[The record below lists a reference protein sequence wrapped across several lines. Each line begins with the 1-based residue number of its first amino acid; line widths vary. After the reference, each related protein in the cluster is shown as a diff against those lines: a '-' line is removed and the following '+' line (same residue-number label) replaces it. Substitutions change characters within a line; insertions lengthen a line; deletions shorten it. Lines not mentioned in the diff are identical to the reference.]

1 MTEHIQQIHAYL
13 GSEASDEE
21 CRRLEAWMKEDESH
35 VDQFVRE
42 ALLHY
47 QLREALREEFSTPAP
62 LDDEKDRLSCGDGA
76 GGASTA
82 AAPCLPSNEDL
93 PPGMDP
99 LPGSSVFRIC
109 GNAFSA
115 WPAPIFGVL
124 LFVVLGMG
132 GLYFGLGGSL
142 LSDGGQNRLKAS
154 MNPTASMPTC
164 KANDVATLEELSECI
179 WEEPQGDSIISGERV
194 SLGRLLNLRKGKAR
208 VKFDCGA
215 VVTIGGPALM
225 KIDSDMDATLH
236 HGNLSIIVPDEARGF
251 LVHTSEMDIRDLG
264 TEFTLSLDKHGQTQL
279 EVVDGEVEA
288 SFSPKNNIETKK
300 HSLKTGEYL
309 HANRPAFGG
318 DGASQYLNAFRGI
331 RVDFTN
337 MRGFH
342 LLEIINEDK
351 NYYRHDPVNQC
362 LSIDTSWGS
371 VWGNAC
377 SSKGTGD
384 NLFLLPVPKLNDF
397 DVILSVA
404 RFVPKRLSEHVG
416 LLVLDDT
423 DNFTRMIY
431 AMGTD
436 HEGTYLKFN
445 VESDGNPGKEVRE
458 SASFGSGS
466 FQLRMSRRGSEISGW
481 WSRNGRHW
489 NLCGRSTKQQSILHA
504 GFYVSKGHPY
514 PKCSTPYQQ
523 ALIEEVKIEI
533 KD

>member
-1 MTEHIQQIHAYL
+1 MTDRIEQIHAYL

-35 VDQFVRE
+35 VDIFVNE

-47 QLREALREEFSTPAP
+47 RLREALREELSTPAP
-62 LDDEKDRLSCGDGA
+62 LDDKEDRLSCDGA
-76 GGASTA
+76 GGTSTA
-82 AAPCLPSNEDL
+82 TAPYLPNNDDL
-93 PPGMDP
+93 PPGMAP
-99 LPGSSVFRIC
+99 QPGSSVFRIC

-115 WPAPIFGVL
+115 WPVPIFGL
-124 LFVVLGMG
+124 LIFVVLGVG
-132 GLYFGLGGSL
+132 GLYFGFSGSPL
-142 LSDGGQNRLKAS
+142 RNDGCNSPQAS
-154 MNPTASMPTC
+154 VTPKTSMPVS
-164 KANDVATLEELSECI
+164 KANDVATVEELSECT
-179 WEEPQGDSIISGERV
+179 WENPQGGSTISGERV
-194 SLGRLLNLRKGKAR
+194 SLGRLLNLREGKAR

-236 HGNLSIIVPDEARGF
+236 HGDLSVIVPDEARGF

-264 TEFTLSLDKHGQTQL
+264 TEFTLSLDNRGQTQL
-279 EVVDGEVEA
+279 EVVEGEVEA
-288 SFSPKNNIETKK
+288 SFASKNNNIETKK

-309 HANRPAFGG
+309 HANRSSLDG
-318 DGASQYLNAFRGI
+318 DEASQYLNVFRGV

-337 MRGFH
+337 MQGLH
-342 LLEIINEDK
+342 LLEIVNEDK
-351 NYYRHDPVNQC
+351 NRYRHDPVNQC
-362 LSIDTSWGS
+362 LSVDTSWGS
-371 VWGNAC
+371 VWGNA
-377 SSKGTGD
+377 SRSKGEGG
-384 NLFLLPVPKLNDF
+384 NLFLLPAPKLKDF

-404 RFVPKRLSEHVG
+404 SFVPERLSEHVG
-416 LLVLDDT
+416 LLVLDDA

-445 VESDGNPGKEVRE
+445 VERDGDPGPEVRE
-458 SASFGSGS
+458 SASFGNDS
-466 FQLRMSRRGSEISGW
+466 FQLRMSRRGSEISSW
-481 WSRNGRHW
+481 WTRDGSHW
-489 NLCGRSTKQQSILHA
+489 NLCGRSTKQQSISQA

-523 ALIEEVKIEI
+523 ALIEEIRIEI